1 MKLIKES
8 LNLDYE
14 LFKNVQLPL
23 ISKLE
28 LVIKKYLYLCISLL
42 GMGQKQGKFMGKKF
56 YFINK
61 FGYVGLQRIFTDN
74 DYLKNYLP
82 DGLSVL
88 DIGAHIGEF
97 AFFSTN
103 HLIAKLVVSVEPFSE
118 SFQLLTLNNPGKN
131 FEYAITSKKI
141 NKLYVSEIS
150 TQLNS
155 LYSDSTRKQTR
166 EVKIRPIKLKDFINN
181 DCSKIKFDLLKI
193 DTEGSEFDVLES
205 GVEVIKN
212 FKYILVEV
220 KMDSSNFQNIT
231 NLLNKIGG
239 YELLAMSNYR
249 QGQRSVDMLFVAK

>member
-1 MKLIKES
+1 M
-8 LNLDYE
+8 
-14 LFKNVQLPL
+14 
-23 ISKLE
+23 
-28 LVIKKYLYLCISLL
+28 
-42 GMGQKQGKFMGKKF
+42 
-56 YFINK
+56 
-61 FGYVGLQRIFTDN
+61 
-74 DYLKNYLP
+74 
-82 DGLSVL
+82 
-88 DIGAHIGEF
+88 
-97 AFFSTN
+97 
-103 HLIAKLVVSVEPFSE
+103 
-118 SFQLLTLNNPGKN
+118 
-131 FEYAITSKKI
+131 
-141 NKLYVSEIS
+141 
-150 TQLNS
+150 NS